1 MQRIKLTK
9 EKLTEIMQNNDNEEC
24 MEVYYNAALN
34 DQFEA
39 DQHLALVGLLFMLVR
54 YYHIKLF
61 VRRTVNITDFFN
73 LAKMDTQGEYWKFY
87 ELLKRTNWEMAMCLL
102 NNEKLAD
109 KPMVEF
115 SEVQAY
121 TYFCFGNYFKCLD
134 VCHNALV
141 RDDKSSICNFIKAS
155 ILELCFINK
164 TSPEYKIALLNYQK
178 SLIDQCD
185 SSKIGFDI
193 RIYEGVFDE
202 INSYFSFLG
211 ENERKLKFT
220 SISES
225 FEKTKELT
233 PAWTEEHDF
242 YLRNKLFLNPLNNFE
257 KFVEASV
264 EEFEDLPIEPDLRD
278 MFFAIVD
285 DYKMCRSIAFSYYG
299 GKNYVGKREMAMT
312 YSYTYSIFDKVAFL
326 LMKVYKLKISEDRS
340 AFTENGLFDVKIGD
354 TEIQFK
360 DLKNNNIIPLYLI
373 MKEVREKQKI
383 KDAIQMGTFQ
393 HNELRN
399 TIDHKSLTLVTDEW
413 LKSNT
418 ILLMRFARDII
429 LHTFMLLHGYSEEN
443 KNNDVFAGISTAF
456 LKSILKDEN
465 KKDF

>member
-141 RDDKSSICNFIKAS
+141 RDDKSSI
-155 ILELCFINK
+155 
-164 TSPEYKIALLNYQK
+164 
-178 SLIDQCD
+178 
-185 SSKIGFDI
+185 
-193 RIYEGVFDE
+193 
-202 INSYFSFLG
+202 
-211 ENERKLKFT
+211 
-220 SISES
+220 
-225 FEKTKELT
+225 
-233 PAWTEEHDF
+233 
-242 YLRNKLFLNPLNNFE
+242 
-257 KFVEASV
+257 
-264 EEFEDLPIEPDLRD
+264 
-278 MFFAIVD
+278 
-285 DYKMCRSIAFSYYG
+285 
-299 GKNYVGKREMAMT
+299 
-312 YSYTYSIFDKVAFL
+312 
-326 LMKVYKLKISEDRS
+326 
-340 AFTENGLFDVKIGD
+340 
-354 TEIQFK
+354 
-360 DLKNNNIIPLYLI
+360 
-373 MKEVREKQKI
+373 
-383 KDAIQMGTFQ
+383 
-393 HNELRN
+393 
-399 TIDHKSLTLVTDEW
+399 
-413 LKSNT
+413 
-418 ILLMRFARDII
+418 
-429 LHTFMLLHGYSEEN
+429 
-443 KNNDVFAGISTAF
+443 
-456 LKSILKDEN
+456 
-465 KKDF
+465 